1 MSRPGPLRLWHDE
14 MTARFEA
21 GTFARIRAVLEP
33 AEDRTAFVRE
43 AVAAE
48 LAKRE
53 DERRRAIALENVA
66 GWIV

>member
-1 MSRPGPLRLWHDE
+1 
-14 MTARFEA
+14 MTARFPA
-21 GTFARIRAVLEP
+21 GTFARIRAVLRSG
-33 AEDRTAFVRE
+33 EDRTAFVRE

-53 DERRRAIALENVA
+53 QERRRAIALENVA